1 MDRWSPL
8 EMLACKTM
16 QDPVATDTTTQGQR
30 KGEGWGGAGGEAGR
44 CPEVSWTLQPTSP
57 GSWLY
62 TPKLKQH
69 GVLVTVGSA
78 DRRFKIIAKIIANSH

>member
-30 KGEGWGGAGGEAGR
+30 KGEGWGGAGGRQGDALRSAGLSSQLLLEAG
-44 CPEVSWTLQPTSP
+44 CTHPS
-57 GSWLY
+57 
-62 TPKLKQH
+62 
-69 GVLVTVGSA
+69 
-78 DRRFKIIAKIIANSH
+78 